1 MTLAKIVTGGQTG
14 VDRGALDAALQA
26 GFPSGGWCP
35 PGRAAEDGPIPD
47 RYPMTE
53 MSSGTYLDRTIQNV
67 IDSDAT
73 VIIYFSTLH
82 GGTEQTLL
90 HCVQRGKGYTLI
102 DGSEIEAK
110 RAAELIAR
118 FVAEHDVSV
127 LNVAG
132 PRGSDAPRA
141 YPYAYEAIGTLLRA
155 ENRRASDS
163 SRMFNDALPTSVN
176 RSFRVRQA
184 SVADADALLAIYRPF
199 VERTVIS
206 FETIAPTVDEFAAR
220 IEKSL
225 ARWQWLVAEEA
236 GRCIGY
242 VYGGLHRER
251 AAYRWSVEV
260 SAYVHPS
267 HQRRGVARALYA
279 QLFLDLERL
288 GYCNAYAGI
297 TLPNEA
303 SEAMHRDAGFEF
315 VGAFRAVGRKFGK
328 WHDVAWYQRALR
340 DAPPSD

>member
-1 MTLAKIVTGGQTG
+1 MSLTKIITGGQTG
-14 VDRGALDAALQA
+14 VDRGAMDAALEA
-26 GFPSGGWCP
+26 CFPCGGWCP
-35 PGRAAEDGPIPD
+35 PGRAAEDGAIPD

-67 IDSDAT
+67 VDSDAT

-90 HCVQRGKGYTLI
+90 HCAQRMKRYTLI

-110 RAAELIAR
+110 RAAELIAH
-118 FVAEHDVSV
+118 FITEHDVSI

-141 YPYAYEAIGTLLRA
+141 HQYAHEAIGALLRA
-155 ENRRASDS
+155 QNGRPS
-163 SRMFNDALPTSVN
+163 STMPTFNSELRTGVN

-184 SVADADALLAIYRPF
+184 TVADADALLAIYRPF
-199 VERTVIS
+199 VERTTIS
-206 FETIAPTVDEFAAR
+206 FETTAPTADQFAAR
-220 IEKSL
+220 IEKAL
-225 ARWQWLVAEEA
+225 AGWQWLVAEEA
-236 GRCIGY
+236 DRCIGY
-242 VYGGLHRER
+242 AYGGLHRER

-267 HQRRGVARALYA
+267 HHRRGVARTLYT
-279 QLFLDLERL
+279 QLFADLARL

-315 VGAFRAVGRKFGK
+315 VGAFRAVGRKFGQ
-328 WHDVAWYQRALR
+328 WHDVAWYQRMLR
-340 DAPPSD
+340 DAPPFD